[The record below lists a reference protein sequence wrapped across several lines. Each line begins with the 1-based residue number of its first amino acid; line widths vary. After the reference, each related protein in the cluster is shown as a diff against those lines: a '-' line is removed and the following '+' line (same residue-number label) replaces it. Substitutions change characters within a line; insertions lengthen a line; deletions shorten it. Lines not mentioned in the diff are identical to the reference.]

1 MILMTAIRTLEEG
14 SARLGLP
21 GPRIDLFKR
30 IRKRVLTGKVLHLL
44 EPQPLEQVG
53 HGWDGW
59 DAIGSYHEGSDSA
72 VIFAFRLGGDRD
84 ERVIPLH
91 GLRQETRYRV
101 SFEDRPGSVTR
112 SGRELMAEGIVLT
125 LPHPDQPRRVDG
137 NGMVR
142 ASEVVFLEPLSL
154 TA

>member
-1 MILMTAIRTLEEG
+1 MTDLMALQEGTAEWDSLSRNI
-14 SARLGLP
+14 A
-21 GPRIDLFKR
+21 LFKR
-30 IRKRVLTGKVLHLL
+30 IRKRVLEGKVLHLL
-44 EPQPLEQVG
+44 EPQPLERVG
-53 HGWDGW
+53 QGWDGW

-101 SFEDRPGSVTR
+101 SFEDRSDSVTR

-154 TA
+154 TP